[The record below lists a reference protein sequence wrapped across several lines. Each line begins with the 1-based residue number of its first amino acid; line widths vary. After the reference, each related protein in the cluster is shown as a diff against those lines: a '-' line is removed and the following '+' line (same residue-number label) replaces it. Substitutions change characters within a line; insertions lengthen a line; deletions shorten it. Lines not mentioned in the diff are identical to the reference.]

1 MEVTAQLFGVGFFS
15 FAFTWASGIKL
26 QYSGSYS
33 KCLCPSNHLAGP
45 LPPLLIQLKWVS
57 CLQAI
62 TEGMENPR
70 TPCEKAHWTDQL
82 ISHPCALLTLD
93 KSPWCYP
100 VSWDPLLLYKS
111 SPLFSLK
118 LPPRVLNNTFLKPCS
133 SVIYEF
139 CSSNPAN
146 ENPKP
151 LTWWDLCMT
160 VSFQHPRSWV
170 KIHLSLGSL
179 CWTQE
184 TPLFTTSVELIVCP
198 RPGAVRSMSN
208 GYIFYVQLG
217 MGPQALCDKTLYIG
231 IILKI
236 GTFISWEL
244 III

>member
-1 MEVTAQLFGVGFFS
+1 MEVTAQLFGVGS
-15 FAFTWASGIKL
+15 LLLLLHGLLGSNYGTQAHTTSVFAHQTIL
-26 QYSGSYS
+26 
-33 KCLCPSNHLAGP
+33 LAP
-45 LPPLLIQLKWVS
+45 FLPFLYNLNEYP

-62 TEGMENPR
+62 TEGMGNPR

-82 ISHPCALLTLD
+82 ISHFCALLTLD

-111 SPLFSLK
+111 SPLFFLK
-118 LPPRVLNNTFLKPCS
+118 LPPRVLNNTFLKPRS

-151 LTWWDLCMT
+151 LTRWDLCMT

-184 TPLFTTSVELIVCP
+184 TPLFIISVELIVCP
-198 RPGAVRSMSN
+198 RPGAVRSMIN
-208 GYIFYVQLG
+208 GYIFYVQSTGL
-217 MGPQALCDKTLYIG
+217 M
-231 IILKI
+231 
-236 GTFISWEL
+236 W
-244 III
+244 